1 MENILTDA
9 VEQRNN
15 LNIPLCLKIIPLAER
30 IIYKQFFSFYRI
42 KASRVLFLKIKLCKK
57 FENRSRDQQ
66 LVSKPPLASSW
77 NDAMYNLNDCEA
89 LRVLCTSISSC
100 ASTSRGKDRKLK
112 GKADAIHLV
121 VLFIFIS
128 KNDSWELIHMIW
140 QTELFLLADSIET
153 MVQVS
158 ELKISLEFRLS
169 GKFGTEA
176 DNWTEVINEMIKAKK
191 TIKNPTVNNII
202 IRFINKNKI

>member
-1 MENILTDA
+1 
-9 VEQRNN
+9 
-15 LNIPLCLKIIPLAER
+15 
-30 IIYKQFFSFYRI
+30 
-42 KASRVLFLKIKLCKK
+42 
-57 FENRSRDQQ
+57 
-66 LVSKPPLASSW
+66 
-77 NDAMYNLNDCEA
+77 
-89 LRVLCTSISSC
+89 
-100 ASTSRGKDRKLK
+100 
-112 GKADAIHLV
+112 
-121 VLFIFIS
+121 
-128 KNDSWELIHMIW
+128 MIW